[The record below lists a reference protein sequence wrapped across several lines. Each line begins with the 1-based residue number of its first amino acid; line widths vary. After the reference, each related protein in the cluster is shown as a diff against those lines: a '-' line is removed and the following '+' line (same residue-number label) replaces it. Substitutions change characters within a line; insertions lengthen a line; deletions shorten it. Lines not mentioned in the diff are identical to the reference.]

1 MKKESF
7 VSGLRRSSLV
17 FLAILLVGCVG
28 NTSGQLT
35 LPKEQV
41 QTGGYFVQRHDKD
54 TRDLASTIAKSMQAR
69 GLNVTAG
76 TAAERPAEAAYVVTY
91 VDKWMWDMRMYL
103 YDLRIELRDARDQSI
118 LGYGQSMQS
127 SLKAM
132 GQTHEDVINRALDQL
147 FPPDK

>member
-1 MKKESF
+1 VKKGSF
-7 VSGLRRSSLV
+7 VSELRRSSLGL
-17 FLAILLVGCVG
+17 LALLLVGCVG

-41 QTGGYFVQRHDKD
+41 KAGTYFVQRHDKD
-54 TRDLASTIAKSMQAR
+54 TRDLAATIAEAMQVR
-69 GLNVTAG
+69 GLSATAG
-76 TAAERPAEAAYVVTY
+76 TAAELPAEATYVVTY
-91 VDKWMWDMRMYL
+91 VDKWVWDMRMYL
-103 YDLRIELRDARDQSI
+103 YDLRIDLRDARDQSI

-147 FPPDK
+147 FPPGK

>member
-7 VSGLRRSSLV
+7 VSGLRRSSLCL
-17 FLAILLVGCVG
+17 LALLLVGCVG

-41 QTGGYFVQRHDKD
+41 QAGSYFVQRHDKD
-54 TRDLASTIAKSMQAR
+54 ARDLASTIAKSMQAR

-76 TAAERPAEAAYVVTY
+76 TAAERPAEAAYIVTY

>member
-7 VSGLRRSSLV
+7 VSGLRRSGLG

-41 QTGGYFVQRHDKD
+41 QTGSYFVQRHDKD

-132 GQTHEDVINRALDQL
+132 GQTHEDVVNRALDQL

>member
-1 MKKESF
+1 MKTYLKL
-7 VSGLRRSSLV
+7 GLRGASVSL
-17 FLAILLVGCVG
+17 LALLLVGCVG

-35 LPKEQV
+35 LPQEQARA
-41 QTGGYFVQRHDKD
+41 GSYFVERHDKD
-54 TRDLASTIAKSMQAR
+54 NRDLATTIAKAMQAR
-69 GLNVTAG
+69 GLQATAG
-76 TAAERPAEAAYVVTY
+76 TAAERPAEAKYVVTY

-103 YDLRIELRDARDQSI
+103 YDLRIDLRDARDQSI

-147 FPPDK
+147 FPPGK